1 MRAAAAGEKLPPPP
15 DPPAKIGNAAAYA
28 GTYTSPDG
36 KKLILSV
43 DREALSL
50 RHAGRRIVLERRGED
65 RFYVNHRDFG
75 LFFLAFRRENG
86 AVVEA
91 LHGPDWYSREDFK
104 GSPSFE
110 HPSEWNAFPGHY
122 RSYSPWLSNFRVVLR
137 KGQLWFV
144 NPEGDE
150 RALILAGAGVFQ
162 IGEMQTAEYLRLDT
176 IVDGAAQRANVS
188 GADYYRTF
196 TP

>member
-1 MRAAAAGEKLPPPP
+1 MRSAPLF
-15 DPPAKIGNAAAYA
+15 
-28 GTYTSPDG
+28 
-36 KKLILSV
+36 
-43 DREALSL
+43 
-50 RHAGRRIVLERRGED
+50 AGRTVSRLLPTMSSIP
-65 RFYVNHRDFG
+65 
-75 LFFLAFRRENG
+75 G
-86 AVVEA
+86 AGWLIQP
-91 LHGPDWYSREDFK
+91 LH
-104 GSPSFE
+104 
-110 HPSEWNAFPGHY
+110 
-122 RSYSPWLSNFRVVLR
+122 PWLSNFRVVLR